1 MNTSLLGNS
10 KFYGAELLQIIDSV
24 AGEKGF
30 DRAVVISAI
39 EEAIGKAAKTKYGL
53 EFDIRAKINGKT
65 GMMSL
70 VKNVTVVSDDQPTI
84 NEYTECRLSDAKKNN
99 PDLEV
104 GDVITEDLPPIEF
117 GRWAAQ
123 IGRQS
128 VVQIFRNADKLKQY
142 NSFKDR
148 VGTIVSG
155 IVRKVDNRSIVIEV
169 GRGEVSI
176 GKDQLIPRENFRIGD
191 RIKAYVVE
199 VEQNERGV
207 NIVLSRT
214 HPMFLAQLFKQE
226 VPEIYDGIIDIKSA
240 ARDPGSRAKIAV
252 YSHDKNIDPIG
263 ACVGVRGSRV
273 QAIVQELQGEKVDI
287 VLWDPDIA
295 TFAVNALAPAEISKV
310 ILDEDHRCFEV
321 LVPDSQLSLAIGKK
335 GQNIKLASQ
344 LINWKLDV
352 ISESEEK
359 ERVNKEY
366 RELAAKFVEAI
377 GCDEMMAHWLVSEGI
392 SSVEELAYID
402 LEELCSIGEIEHD
415 VAANMQNKAKEF
427 LENKEAEISKKLSN
441 YKVDEDLIALE
452 AFSNEE
458 ILSLCENGIMNLQQL
473 ADLASD
479 ELTDI
484 LPGLDSEFA
493 CEVVMKARSI
503 CGMC

>member
-30 DRAVVISAI
+30 DRTVVISAI
-39 EEAIGKAAKTKYGL
+39 EEAIGKAAKTKYGV

-84 NEYTECRLSDAKKNN
+84 NEYTECRLSDVKKNN
-99 PDLEV
+99 PELEV
-104 GDVITEDLPPIEF
+104 GDVITEDLPPVEF

-155 IVRKVDNRSIVIEV
+155 IVRKVDNRSIVVEV

-199 VEQNERGV
+199 VDQNERGV

-214 HPMFLAQLFKQE
+214 HPMFLAQLFMQE
-226 VPEIYDGIIDIKSA
+226 VPEIYDGIIDIKSV

-287 VLWDPDIA
+287 VLWNSDIA

-310 ILDEDHRCFEV
+310 IFIAE
-321 LVPDSQLSLAIGKK
+321 
-335 GQNIKLASQ
+335 
-344 LINWKLDV
+344 NWNRILP
-352 ISESEEK
+352 
-359 ERVNKEY
+359 
-366 RELAAKFVEAI
+366 
-377 GCDEMMAHWLVSEGI
+377 
-392 SSVEELAYID
+392 SVYWKMI
-402 LEELCSIGEIEHD
+402 
-415 VAANMQNKAKEF
+415 
-427 LENKEAEISKKLSN
+427 
-441 YKVDEDLIALE
+441 
-452 AFSNEE
+452 
-458 ILSLCENGIMNLQQL
+458 QQL
-473 ADLASD
+473 RK
-479 ELTDI
+479 DI
-484 LPGLDSEFA
+484 F
-493 CEVVMKARSI
+493 RN
-503 CGMC
+503 

>member
-1 MNTSLLGNS
+1 MNTSLLVNS

-53 EFDIRAKINGKT
+53 EFDIKAKINGKT
-65 GMMSL
+65 GIMSL
-70 VKNVTVVSDDQPTI
+70 VKSVTVVEDDKPTI
-84 NEYTECRLSDAKKNN
+84 NEYTECRLCEAKKRNE
-99 PDLEV
+99 DLSV
-104 GDVITEDLPPIEF
+104 GDVITEELPPIEF

-123 IGRQS
+123 IGRQA
-128 VVQIFRNADKLKQY
+128 VVQIFRNADKIKQY
-142 NSFKDR
+142 NAFKDR

-155 IVRKVDNRSIVIEV
+155 IVRKVDNRSIAVEV

-176 GKDQLIPRENFRIGD
+176 NRDQLIPRETFRVGD
-191 RIKAYVVE
+191 RVKAYVVE
-199 VEQNERGV
+199 VEQNDHGV

-263 ACVGVRGSRV
+263 ACVGVRGTRV
-273 QAIVQELQGEKVDI
+273 QSIVQELQGEKVDI

-321 LVPDSQLSLAIGKK
+321 LVPDSQLSLAIGKR

-344 LINWKLDV
+344 LIHWKLDV

-359 ERVNKEY
+359 ERVNREHK
-366 RELAAKFVEAI
+366 ELAAKFVESI
-377 GCDEMMAHWLVSEGI
+377 GCDEMMAHWLVSEGV

-402 LEELCSIGEIEHD
+402 IDELCQIGAIEQETA
-415 VAANMQNKAKEF
+415 VNMQNKARKF
-427 LENKEAEISKKLSN
+427 LEDKEEEISQKLSN
-441 YKVDEDLIALE
+441 YKVDKKLIDLD

-458 ILSLCENGIMNLQQL
+458 ILSLCENGIVSLQQL
-473 ADLASD
+473 ADLSSD
-479 ELTDI
+479 ELVEI
-484 LPGLDSEFA
+484 LPGIDSEFA
-493 CEVVMKARSI
+493 GEVVIKARS
-503 CGMC
+503 MCDMF